1 MNDSMKRKLV
11 FILTAAV
18 LVLLGGVA
26 IYYTTMPSGCSSKR
40 KVGNFYEIDCPTK
53 GLKAGKNKVCGVVLH
68 HTACMTMRQS
78 LDALTESGKVSCHV
92 TIDRDGTR
100 YILASPEQITMH
112 AGYSYHNGM
121 TGLNRYFVGI
131 EFQSIDTHRQPLTNE
146 QIESAIDYL
155 LPIIKKHHIRLD
167 NIVTHEQVRTAW
179 LKRHPDR
186 TDIPAKVDISQ
197 ADYQR
202 FMAALRKRMGR

>member
-1 MNDSMKRKLV
+1 MMKKL
-11 FILTAAV
+11 L
-18 LVLLGGVA
+18 LVLAALAVVA
-26 IYYTTMPSGCSSKR
+26 MTVAADSDKLTVKTTTRQVGAYQEKR
-40 KVGNFYEIDCPTK
+40 VLNVDESNFYK
-53 GLKAGKNKVCGVVLH
+53 GRNKVQGVVLH
-68 HTACMTMRQS
+68 HTACSSMQK
-78 LDALTESGKVSCHV
+78 ALGALLGPGTGRSCHV

-121 TGLNRYFVGI
+121 TGLNRYFIGI
-131 EFQSIDTHRQPLTNE
+131 EFQSIDTHRQPLTDK